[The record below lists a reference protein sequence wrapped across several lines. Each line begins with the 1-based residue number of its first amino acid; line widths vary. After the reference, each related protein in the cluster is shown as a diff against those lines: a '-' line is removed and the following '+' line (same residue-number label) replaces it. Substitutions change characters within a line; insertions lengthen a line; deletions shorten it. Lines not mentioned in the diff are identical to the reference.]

1 MTHPAVSFGALAA
14 ALVLGLTAPA
24 LGQDPV
30 DSAAPQSAT
39 TLPPIPPTILPA
51 PPAPDTPVLRVNGQP
66 ILARELQGFLWD
78 WRGSEVME
86 DIITWRM
93 LLDEANKRKITLS
106 AEVVERELEAQI
118 ARARGQYPPGT
129 NVEAQLRLQGFPKS
143 RLYIRIQSEMLLDQ
157 IVMGEFDPAQFV
169 EVSTIIFVPK
179 SEQASDLAAAIQ
191 EAQKAY
197 EALQNGEAW
206 DAVLRRTV
214 QDPAALQSNGRL
226 GWRERS
232 AFPASVREE
241 LLRLGPGGITKPAQT
256 ANGIQ
261 IFRLEQTGA
270 AARGASLE
278 ELRTIFR
285 TSGRQ
290 TVLDRLRRDTTVE
303 RLR

>member
-1 MTHPAVSFGALAA
+1 MTLSAVSISLLAGAAVAA
-14 ALVLGLTAPA
+14 ASLAPA
-24 LGQDPV
+24 
-30 DSAAPQSAT
+30 SAGNASDQTSG

-78 WRGSEVME
+78 WRVAEVME

-93 LLDEANKRKITLS
+93 LLDEAGKRQITLS
-106 AEVVERELEAQI
+106 NEAVEKELEAQI
-118 ARARGQYPPGT
+118 ARAKGQYPPGT
-129 NVEAQLRLQGFPKS
+129 NIEAQLRLQGFPKS
-143 RLYIRIQSEMLLDQ
+143 RLYIRIQSEMLLDR

-169 EVSTIIFVPK
+169 DVSTVIFPPK
-179 SEQASDLAAAIQ
+179 SEQASDLAEAIRQ
-191 EAQKAY
+191 AQDAY
-197 EALQNGEAW
+197 DALMRGDDWGE
-206 DAVLRRTV
+206 VLRRTV
-214 QDPAALQSNGRL
+214 QDPSALQSNGRL

-241 LLRLGPGGITKPAQT
+241 LLRLKPGGFTKPAQT

-261 IFRLEQTGA
+261 IFRLEQVGSE
-270 AARGASLE
+270 ARGEALE

-285 TSGRQ
+285 TTGRQ
-290 TVLDRLRRDTTVE
+290 SVLERLRRDTTVE